1 MLVRQPYDGEIIEE
15 VSVDNA
21 NSVEQKLANAVQCFA
36 HRGDWLPPFKRIEIL
51 KRLVRLVERDQ
62 NQLSLL
68 IAREG
73 GKPLADARIE
83 VTRAINGIECAA
95 SELEHLV
102 GSEIPMGLTPA
113 STQRWAFTT
122 KEPIGPVVAI
132 SAFNHPLNLIVHQVV
147 PAIAVGCPVIIKP
160 AAATPLSCLRFVDLV
175 YEAMLPPPWCQAVVL
190 EDNALAEGMATDAR
204 VAFLS
209 FIGSAKVGWH
219 LRTKLAAG
227 TRCALEHGGSAP
239 VIVDR
244 SAVLERIIEPLVKGG
259 YYHAGQVCVSVQR
272 IFVHDQIKADFVDRL
287 VSRVSCLKVGDPTRL
302 ETEVGPL
309 IAPNEVN
316 RVDRWVLQAIQDG
329 GELATGAKR
338 LGDRTYQPTVLIE
351 PPSTSQVSKDEI
363 FGPVIC
369 VYGFGDLDDAIAQA
383 NSLPTAFQA
392 SIFSDDIHA
401 ALTAATRLDASA
413 VMVNDHTAF
422 RTDWMPFAGR
432 RQSGLGTGGIP
443 YTMRDMTQDKLILFK
458 TGAAQEGA
466 HETIKVGN

>member
-1 MLVRQPYDGEIIEE
+1 
-15 VSVDNA
+15 
-21 NSVEQKLANAVQCFA
+21 
-36 HRGDWLPPFKRIEIL
+36 
-51 KRLVRLVERDQ
+51 
-62 NQLSLL
+62 
-68 IAREG
+68 
-73 GKPLADARIE
+73 
-83 VTRAINGIECAA
+83 
-95 SELEHLV
+95 
-102 GSEIPMGLTPA
+102 
-113 STQRWAFTT
+113 
-122 KEPIGPVVAI
+122 
-132 SAFNHPLNLIVHQVV
+132 
-147 PAIAVGCPVIIKP
+147 
-160 AAATPLSCLRFVDLV
+160 
-175 YEAMLPPPWCQAVVL
+175 VVL
-190 EDNALAEGMATDAR
+190 EDNALAERMATDAR

-329 GELATGAKR
+329 GVLATGAQR

-363 FGPVIC
+363 FGPVTC
-369 VYGFGDLDDAIAQA
+369 VYGFGDLEDAIAQA

-458 TGAAQEGA
+458 TRAIKEDA
-466 HETIKVGN
+466 HETIKVWN